1 MAALLDHLWQ
11 STLFAGFVAL
21 LTLAL
26 SNNGARVRFWLWF
39 AASVKFLVPF
49 AALAALGESLSRFA
63 PAPVIAPEP
72 LLAMAPAAERISAPA
87 AAMAPAGDGSFLTWL
102 LPALWMIG
110 FALVLG
116 VRLARSLKLRA
127 LLRSAQK
134 LDMPDMKED
143 ALVPV
148 KASAS
153 LFEPGLVGIF
163 RPVVLL
169 PKGLLARL
177 SADETQSILAHELT
191 HLKRRDNLTAA
202 IHMWVE
208 AIFWFYPPVWL
219 IGARLIAERER
230 ACDESVLARGHD
242 PEVYAEGIL
251 KVCKFCLQ
259 SPLSSAAGA
268 SGGNLGQ
275 RVREIMTAP
284 RAVGLNPAKKFLLT
298 AAAVFTVALPVMGGF
313 LSSPMA
319 APMAAEVRRTVAT
332 VQAHASDALERSVT
346 VVAEQIG
353 APIKPEPEKR
363 LPRLKLASVPPV
375 QAFPPSFTIAPAPT
389 GVPAVP
395 PLPVATKVNAAPVT
409 PAPAAPAPR
418 NAETLNSL
426 KQAVL
431 ALDPRGEGDPNQ
443 ITCRVPQ
450 YLPGSRLRGPEN
462 CKTNRVWAQLA
473 ANKVVVS
480 PDGRTLVAT
489 GIRSRNCADPRLGT
503 IPQGSM
509 QASPGT
515 VSLTLCN

>member
-1 MAALLDHLWQ
+1 MSALLDHLWQ
-11 STLFAGFVAL
+11 STLFAGFVLL

-39 AASVKFLVPF
+39 AASMKFLVPF

-63 PAPVIAPEP
+63 PMPVIAPQP
-72 LLAMAPAAERISAPA
+72 LLAFAPAAETISAPA
-87 AAMAPAGDGSFLTWL
+87 AALAPAGDVQILVWL
-102 LPALWMIG
+102 LPVLWLIG

-116 VRLARSLKLRA
+116 VRLSHSLKLRA
-127 LLRSAQK
+127 LLRNAQDMK
-134 LDMPDMKED
+134 LDGP
-143 ALVPV
+143 VPV
-148 KASAS
+148 KASSS

-169 PKGLLARL
+169 PKGLLSRL

-208 AIFWFYPPVWL
+208 ALFWFYPPVWL

-230 ACDESVLARGHD
+230 ACDENVLARGHD
-242 PEVYAEGIL
+242 PEVYAGGIL

-259 SPLSSAAGA
+259 SPLSSAAGV

-284 RAVGLNPAKKFLLT
+284 RAIRLNPAKRFLLT
-298 AAAVFTVALPVMGGF
+298 VAAVFTIALPVTGGF

-319 APMAAEVRRTVAT
+319 APMAAEVRRTVVA
-332 VQAHASDALERSVT
+332 VQARASGALERSVN

-353 APIKPEPEKR
+353 AAPVTAEKETR

-375 QAFPPSFTIAPAPT
+375 QAIAPSFTIAPVPPPTAVIEVAPAQIAQVAPT
-389 GVPAVP
+389 APNTDALT
-395 PLPVATKVNAAPVT
+395 PLQQTV
-409 PAPAAPAPR
+409 R
-418 NAETLNSL
+418 
-426 KQAVL
+426 

-443 ITCRVPQ
+443 VTCRVPQ
-450 YLPGSRLRGPEN
+450 FLPGTRLRGPEI
-462 CKTNRVWAQLA
+462 CKPNRVWAQMA
-473 ANKVVVS
+473 ANKEVLS
-480 PDGRTLVAT
+480 PDGESVA
-489 GIRSRNCADPRLGT
+489 GGGFRSRPCADPRLGMMA
-503 IPQGSM
+503 PGSYKLNR
-509 QASPGT
+509 SG
-515 VSLTLCN
+515 VLSINVCN

>member
-11 STLFAGFVAL
+11 STLFAGFVLL

-49 AALAALGESLSRFA
+49 AALAAVGESLSRFL
-63 PAPVIAPEP
+63 PVPVIAPQP
-72 LLAMAPAAERISAPA
+72 LLAMAPAAERISAPVTTL
-87 AAMAPAGDGSFLTWL
+87 APSGNMEFLTWL
-102 LPALWMIG
+102 LPALWVIG

-116 VRLARSLKLRA
+116 VRLSHSFKLRA
-127 LLRSAQK
+127 LLKHAQH
-134 LDMPDMKED
+134 LDMP
-143 ALVPV
+143 APVSV
-148 KASAS
+148 KASSS
-153 LFEPGLVGIF
+153 LLEPGLVGIF
-163 RPVVLL
+163 KPVVLL
-169 PKGLLARL
+169 PKGLLPRL

-191 HLKRRDNLTAA
+191 HLKRRDNLTSA

-259 SPLSSAAGA
+259 SPLSSASGV

-284 RAVGLNPAKKFLLT
+284 PAMRLNPAKKTLLT

-332 VQAHASDALERSVT
+332 VQARASNVLESGVS

-353 APIKPEPEKR
+353 APTAPVEEKR
-363 LPRLKLASVPPV
+363 LPRLKLASVPQI
-375 QAFPPSFTIAPAPT
+375 QAVPPSFTVAPT
-389 GVPAVP
+389 VPVPPPVIAAVP
-395 PLPVATKVNAAPVT
+395 SQTA
-409 PAPAAPAPR
+409 
-418 NAETLNSL
+418 
-426 KQAVL
+426 QAVQAATAPNTDTL
-431 ALDPRGEGDPNQ
+431 TPLQHAVRAIDPRGEGDPDQ
-443 ITCRVPQ
+443 ITCRVGQ
-450 YLPGSRLRGPEN
+450 SLPGSRLRGPEV
-462 CKTNRVWAQLA
+462 CKPNRVWAQMA
-473 ANKVVVS
+473 ANKQVLS
-480 PDGRTLVAT
+480 PDGQSVLSTTLHST
-489 GIRSRNCADPRLGT
+489 NCADPRM
-503 IPQGSM
+503 GS
-509 QASPGT
+509 SFIEPDGRIT
-515 VSLTLCN
+515 VCK